1 MNPRQ
6 QKLLFSKIKKHF
18 KNAKNCI
25 SCINSK
31 FNMNDY
37 DLENMRICSQ
47 NEFVLIVKKDS
58 LNEESKFI
66 YDLAND
72 WFAEIVD
79 YN

>member
-18 KNAKNCI
+18 ENANNCI

-37 DLENMRICSQ
+37 DLENMRICSD
-47 NEFVLIVKKDS
+47 NEYVMVDKKNS
-58 LNEESKFI
+58 EEVEAKFI
-66 YDLAND
+66 YNLMDNS
-72 WFAEIVD
+72 FAEIID
-79 YN
+79 